1 MKIVFVSNYFNHH
14 QKSLSEAW
22 DKLINHNYYFIARSE
37 MSEERRKLGYGGWKL
52 QDYVIQSYLNEFEN
66 EKSHDALCCSDVIIA
81 GSASEEMLRP
91 YIQSEKL
98 LFRYSE
104 RPFKRGFS
112 YLKYIPRFIKWHHQN
127 PSGKPI
133 YMLCSSAYTS
143 FDYAKF
149 GLYKNKCY
157 KWGYFPECKKYD
169 DINSVIKSKSKQEI
183 LWCGR
188 FLDWKHPD
196 DAVRIAKRLYDD
208 GYNFKLN
215 IIGTGEMESDICKLI
230 EENHLGGYIT
240 LLGSMPPEKVR
251 EHMEKAGI
259 YLFTSDRQEGWG
271 AVLNESMNS
280 GCAVVAS
287 HAIGS
292 VPYLLKDGKNG
303 YIYESGNVDELYE
316 KVKYLLDNPSEQERV
331 GKAAYRTITKEW
343 NAEIA
348 AERFINLAELILN
361 GKKSPDLYESGP
373 CSKAEIIKDN
383 WYKNEI

>member
-1 MKIVFVSNYFNHH
+1 MKVVFVSNYFNHH
-14 QKSLSEAW
+14 QQAFSNAMVELIG
-22 DKLINHNYYFIARSE
+22 DKYVFIATSE
-37 MSEERRKLGYGGWKL
+37 MRLERIKLGYSNDQL
-52 QDYVIQSYLNEFEN
+52 PSYVKKAHFSKKNWNECIKIIN
-66 EKSHDALCCSDVIIA
+66 DADVVIV
-81 GSASEEMLRP
+81 GSAPEELLKSR
-91 YIQSEKL
+91 IKQNKL
-98 LFRYSE
+98 LFRYQE
-104 RPFKRGFS
+104 RIFKPNLS
-112 YLKYIPRFIKWHHQN
+112 LIQYLKCSVAGILRNQRNKN
-127 PSGKPI
+127 I
-133 YMLCSSAYTS
+133 YLLCAGGFTAS
-143 FDYAKF
+143 DYRKI
-149 GLYKNKCY
+149 GLFKNRAY
-157 KWGYFPECKKYD
+157 KWGYFPKTEKYQLSALMTKKQ
-169 DINSVIKSKSKQEI
+169 NKNI

-292 VPYLLKDGKNG
+292 VPYLLKNGENG
-303 YIYESGNVDELYE
+303 YIYKSGNVDELYE
-316 KVKYLLDNPSEQERV
+316 KVKYLLDNPAEQKRV
-331 GKAAYRTITKEW
+331 GEAAYLTITEEW

-348 AERFINLAELILN
+348 AERFIYLAEHILD
-361 GKKSPDLYESGP
+361 GEKSPDLYESGP
-373 CSKAEIIKDN
+373 CSKAENIKDD
-383 WYKNEI
+383 WFEDQ